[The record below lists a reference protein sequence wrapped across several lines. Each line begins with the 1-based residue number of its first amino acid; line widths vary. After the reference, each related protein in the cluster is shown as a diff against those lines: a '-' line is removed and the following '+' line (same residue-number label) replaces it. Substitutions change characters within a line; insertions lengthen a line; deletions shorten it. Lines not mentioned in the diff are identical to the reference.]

1 MSQGVSNCWTGKWT
15 GRVEWSME
23 WTMKFLNLKHFF
35 IEIPALLPMSGTTG
49 IYLIDIIIMSRA
61 LIHMTKSV
69 VKIVILLYYG
79 R

>member
-1 MSQGVSNCWTGKWT
+1 
-15 GRVEWSME
+15 
-23 WTMKFLNLKHFF
+23 MKFLNLKHFF